1 MSTDQSVLGIPEL
14 DPELF
19 PYMPPGWLGLLV
31 GHSGAGTPL
40 FAKQFAQAMVG
51 ASPVLYYTTY
61 ERTED
66 VHKAFRDFGWDPDGV
81 QIVNLS
87 EEYFRNVL
95 VRSLEVSQRR
105 ERGLK
110 VADLSTTNRPKPSAA
125 ATYNITSRLLAD
137 LAALDGRFRLVLD
150 SLDFFFEVLENAD
163 VMTMVRQIRHRAQEL
178 GGQALLVVQGEFH
191 ERRVS
196 GMLEDMADVVV
207 ELTARPRG
215 EAYEHLLA
223 VRKIRNHPERTR
235 ILPAR
240 MTETGLT
247 VARPDPKATA
257 TRSG

>member
-1 MSTDQSVLGIPEL
+1 VADDQSVLGIPEL

-31 GHSGAGTPL
+31 GHSGSGTPL

-51 ASPVLYYTTY
+51 TSPVLYYTTY

-66 VHKAFRDFGWDPDGV
+66 VHRAFRDFGWDPDGV

-95 VRSLEVSQRR
+95 VRSLDVSQLR

-110 VADLSTTNRPKPSAA
+110 LADLDQSRPHVALP
-125 ATYNITSRLLAD
+125 ATYNITSRILSD
-137 LAALDGRFRLVLD
+137 LAALDGSFRLVLD
-150 SLDFFFEVLENAD
+150 SLDFFFEVLDTSD
-163 VMTMVRQIRHRAQEL
+163 VMTVVRQIRHRAQEL

-196 GMLEDMADVVV
+196 GMLEDMADLVV
-207 ELTARPRG
+207 ELAARQRG
-215 EAYEHLLA
+215 ETYEHSLA

-235 ILPAR
+235 VLPVR
-240 MTETGLT
+240 MTQTGLMIGR
-247 VARPDPKATA
+247 VEPKVTA
-257 TRSG
+257 AK

>member
-1 MSTDQSVLGIPEL
+1 MGDDQAVLGIPEL
-14 DPELF
+14 DGELYA
-19 PYMPPGWLGLLV
+19 YMPPGWLGLLV
-31 GHSGAGTPL
+31 GHSGAGTPM

-51 ASPVLYYTTY
+51 TSPVLYYTTY

-66 VHKAFRDFGWDPDGV
+66 VHRAFRDFGWDPDGV

-95 VRSLEVSQRR
+95 VHSLEISQLR

-110 VADLSTTNRPKPSAA
+110 LADLDGSRAKSPVPS
-125 ATYNITSRLLAD
+125 TYNITSRLLAD

-150 SLDFFFEVLENAD
+150 SLDFFFEVLDQNE
-163 VMTMVRQIRHRAQEL
+163 VMTVVRQVRHRAQEL

-196 GMLEDMADVVV
+196 GMLEDMADLVV
-207 ELTARPRG
+207 ELNARPRG
-215 EAYEHLLA
+215 ESYEHTIA

-235 ILPAR
+235 ILPVR
-240 MTETGLT
+240 MTESGLT
-247 VARPDPKATA
+247 VGAADPTSSPK
-257 TRSG
+257 R

>member
-1 MSTDQSVLGIPEL
+1 MPSDDQSVLGIPEL
-14 DPELF
+14 DPELY

-31 GHSGAGTPL
+31 GHSGAGTPM
-40 FAKQFAQAMVG
+40 FAKQFAQSMVG
-51 ASPVLYYTTY
+51 SSPVLYYTTY

-66 VHKAFRDFGWDPDGV
+66 VHRAFRDFGWDPDGV

-95 VRSLEVSQRR
+95 VRSLEISQRR

-110 VADLSTTNRPKPSAA
+110 LADLTEPRAKGTTPAA
-125 ATYNITSRLLAD
+125 YNITSRLLAD

-163 VMTMVRQIRHRAQEL
+163 VMTVVRQIRHRAQEL

-196 GMLEDMADVVV
+196 GMLEDMADVVL

-215 EAYEHLLA
+215 ESYEHSLA
-223 VRKIRNHPERTR
+223 VRKIRNHPERTK
-235 ILPAR
+235 ILAAR
-240 MTETGLT
+240 MTESGLT
-247 VARPDPKATA
+247 VAHPEPKATGSPS
-257 TRSG
+257 R

>member
-1 MSTDQSVLGIPEL
+1 MPDDQSILGIREL
-14 DPELF
+14 DTELF

-31 GHSGAGTPL
+31 GHSGSGTPL

-66 VHKAFRDFGWDPDGV
+66 VHRAFRDFGWDPDGV

-95 VRSLEVSQRR
+95 VHSLEVSQLR

-110 VADLSTTNRPKPSAA
+110 LADLDGSKAKPPTPT
-125 ATYNITSRLLAD
+125 TYNMISRLLAD

-150 SLDFFFEVLENAD
+150 SLDFFFEVLEPTE
-163 VMTMVRQIRHRAQEL
+163 VMTVVRQIRHRAQEL

-191 ERRVS
+191 ERRIS
-196 GMLEDMADVVV
+196 GPLEDMADLVI
-207 ELTARPRG
+207 ELSARPRG
-215 EAYEHLLA
+215 ESYEHTLA
-223 VRKIRNHPERTR
+223 IRKIRNHPERTR
-235 ILPAR
+235 ILPAK
-240 MTETGLT
+240 MTGTGLT
-247 VARPDPKATA
+247 VVATEPTATA
-257 TRSG
+257 SRRS

>member
-1 MSTDQSVLGIPEL
+1 MSDDQSVLGIPEL

-19 PYMPPGWLGLLV
+19 PCMPPGWFGLLV
-31 GHSGAGTPL
+31 GHSGSGTPM

-51 ASPVLYYTTY
+51 SSPVLYYTTY

-66 VHKAFRDFGWDPDGV
+66 VHRAFRDFGWDPDGV

-110 VADLSTTNRPKPSAA
+110 LAELAATRPKSTTPS
-125 ATYNITSRLLAD
+125 TYNVTSRLLAD

-150 SLDFFFEVLENAD
+150 SLDFFFEVLETSD
-163 VMTMVRQIRHRAQEL
+163 VMTVVRQIRHRAQEL

-196 GMLEDMADVVV
+196 GMLEDMADIVI
-207 ELTARPRG
+207 ELAARQRG
-215 EAYEHLLA
+215 EAYEHTLA

-240 MTETGLT
+240 MTESGLT
-247 VARPDPKATA
+247 VARPDAKATG
-257 TRSG
+257 SSKS

>member
-1 MSTDQSVLGIPEL
+1 MADDQTVLGIPEL

-19 PYMPPGWLGLLV
+19 ASMPPGWLGLLV
-31 GHSGAGTPL
+31 GHSGAGTPM

-51 ASPVLYYTTY
+51 TSPVLYYTTY

-66 VHKAFRDFGWDPDGV
+66 VHRAFRDFGWDPDGV

-95 VRSLEVSQRR
+95 VHSLEISQLR

-110 VADLSTTNRPKPSAA
+110 LADLDGSHGKPAA
-125 ATYNITSRLLAD
+125 SSTYNITSRLLAD

-150 SLDFFFEVLENAD
+150 SLDFFFEVLETND
-163 VMTMVRQIRHRAQEL
+163 VMTVVRQIRHRAQEL

-196 GMLEDMADVVV
+196 GMLEDMADLVV
-207 ELTARPRG
+207 ELSARPRG
-215 EAYEHLLA
+215 ESYEHSIA

-235 ILPAR
+235 VLPAKL
-240 MTETGLT
+240 TERGLT
-247 VARPDPKATA
+247 VGSAAGTSTSAKR
-257 TRSG
+257 

>member
-1 MSTDQSVLGIPEL
+1 VSDDHSVLGIPEL

-31 GHSGAGTPL
+31 GHSGSGTPL

-51 ASPVLYYTTY
+51 TSPVLYYTTY

-66 VHKAFRDFGWDPDGV
+66 VHRAFRDFGWDPDGV
-81 QIVNLS
+81 QIVNLY

-110 VADLSTTNRPKPSAA
+110 LADLTPSKSHEPRPS
-125 ATYNITSRLLAD
+125 TYNITSRILAD

-150 SLDFFFEVLENAD
+150 SLDFFFEVLDTSD
-163 VMTMVRQIRHRAQEL
+163 VMTVVRQIRHRAQEL

-196 GMLEDMADVVV
+196 GMLEDMADLVV
-207 ELTARPRG
+207 ELAARQRG
-215 EAYEHLLA
+215 EVYEHSLA
-223 VRKIRNHPERTR
+223 VRKIRNHPEGTR
-235 ILPAR
+235 ILPSR
-240 MTETGLT
+240 MTPTGLMLG
-247 VARPDPKATA
+247 RPDPKVTVAK
-257 TRSG
+257 